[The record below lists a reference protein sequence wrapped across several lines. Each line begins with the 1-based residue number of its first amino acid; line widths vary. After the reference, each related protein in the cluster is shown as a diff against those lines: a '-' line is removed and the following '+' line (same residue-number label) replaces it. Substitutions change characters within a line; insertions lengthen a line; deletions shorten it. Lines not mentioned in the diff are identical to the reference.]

1 MNNEFYPFQ
10 KKSIMKAISL
20 INELPFM
27 ETETTEFTMTDAI
40 LKMIDAATLM
50 GYHYSLNE
58 LTYTISMSD
67 LPEILYQ
74 YIKWIITTK
83 NYHSTMYDFEKYCN
97 LFDFHINEKSNTKI
111 KNTISKSEY
120 LYVIVQHLDTGKIDT
135 MELKINEKRNY
146 SKTQSIEEYIVSN
159 QQISQMTIPSAVIG
173 MNNKINNVT
182 YIYITNDSNKYN
194 KFIFEWYLT
203 H

>member
-27 ETETTEFTMTDAI
+27 ETETTEFTMADAI

-83 NYHSTMYDFEKYCN
+83 NYHGTMYDFEKYCN
-97 LFDFHINEKSNTKI
+97 LFDFHINEKSDTEI
-111 KNTISKSEY
+111 KNKISKPEY

-146 SKTQSIEEYIVSN
+146 STTQSIEEYIVSN

-182 YIYITNDSNKYN
+182 YIYITNDSDKYN

>member
-27 ETETTEFTMTDAI
+27 DTETTEFTMADAI

-74 YIKWIITTK
+74 YIKWIITTR
-83 NYHSTMYDFEKYCN
+83 NYCSTMYDFEKYCN

-111 KNTISKSEY
+111 KNTISKSEC

-173 MNNKINNVT
+173 MNNKINNMT

>member
-27 ETETTEFTMTDAI
+27 ETETTEFTMADAI

-83 NYHSTMYDFEKYCN
+83 NYHSTMYDFEKYCD
-97 LFDFHINEKSNTKI
+97 LFDFHINEKSDNEMKDEI
-111 KNTISKSEY
+111 NNSEY
-120 LYVIVQHLDTGKIDT
+120 LYIIVQHLDTGKIDT

-146 SKTQSIEEYIVSN
+146 STTQFIEEYVVSN
-159 QQISQMTIPSAVIG
+159 QQISQLTIPSAIIG

-182 YIYITNDSNKYN
+182 YIYITNNSDEYN

>member
-1 MNNEFYPFQ
+1 MNSDFYPFQ

-20 INELPFM
+20 INELPFI
-27 ETETTEFTMTDAI
+27 ETETTEFTMADAI

-74 YIKWIITTK
+74 YIKWIIITK
-83 NYHSTMYDFEKYCN
+83 NYHGTMYDFEKYCN
-97 LFDFHINEKSNTKI
+97 LFDFHINEKSDTEI
-111 KNTISKSEY
+111 KNKISKPEY

-146 SKTQSIEEYIVSN
+146 STTQSIEEYIVSN

-182 YIYITNDSNKYN
+182 YIYITNDSDKYN

>member
-27 ETETTEFTMTDAI
+27 ETETTDFTMTDAI

-83 NYHSTMYDFEKYCN
+83 NYHSTMYDFEKYCD
-97 LFDFHINEKSNTKI
+97 LFDFHINEKSDNEMKDEI
-111 KNTISKSEY
+111 NNSEY
-120 LYVIVQHLDTGKIDT
+120 LYIIVQHLDTGKIDT

-146 SKTQSIEEYIVSN
+146 STTQFIEEYVVSN
-159 QQISQMTIPSAVIG
+159 QQISQLTIPSAIIG

-182 YIYITNDSNKYN
+182 YIYITNNSDEYN

>member
-27 ETETTEFTMTDAI
+27 ETETTEFTMADAI

-97 LFDFHINEKSNTKI
+97 LFDFHIN
-111 KNTISKSEY
+111 
-120 LYVIVQHLDTGKIDT
+120 V
-135 MELKINEKRNY
+135 
-146 SKTQSIEEYIVSN
+146 
-159 QQISQMTIPSAVIG
+159 
-173 MNNKINNVT
+173 
-182 YIYITNDSNKYN
+182 
-194 KFIFEWYLT
+194 
-203 H
+203 

>member
-1 MNNEFYPFQ
+1 MINEFYPFQ

-27 ETETTEFTMTDAI
+27 ETETTEFTMADAI

-83 NYHSTMYDFEKYCN
+83 NYHGTMYDFEKYCN
-97 LFDFHINEKSNTKI
+97 LFDFHINEKSDTEI
-111 KNTISKSEY
+111 KNKISKPEY
-120 LYVIVQHLDTGKIDT
+120 LYIIVQHLDSGKIDT

-146 SKTQSIEEYIVSN
+146 SATPFIEEYIVSN

-182 YIYITNDSNKYN
+182 YIYITNNSDKYN

>member
-27 ETETTEFTMTDAI
+27 ETETTEFTMADAI

-58 LTYTISMSD
+58 LTYTSSIRD

-83 NYHSTMYDFEKYCN
+83 NYHSTMYDFEKYCD
-97 LFDFHINEKSNTKI
+97 LFDFHINEKSDNEI

-146 SKTQSIEEYIVSN
+146 STTQFIEEYVVSN
-159 QQISQMTIPSAVIG
+159 QQISQLTIPSAIIG

-182 YIYITNDSNKYN
+182 YIYITNNSDEYN

>member
-83 NYHSTMYDFEKYCN
+83 NYHGTIYDFEKYCN
-97 LFDFHINEKSNTKI
+97 LFDFHINEKSDTEI
-111 KNTISKSEY
+111 KNKISKPEY

-146 SKTQSIEEYIVSN
+146 STTQSIEEYIVSN

-182 YIYITNDSNKYN
+182 YIYITNDSDKYN

>member
-1 MNNEFYPFQ
+1 MNNEFYTFQ
-10 KKSIMKAISL
+10 KKYIMKAISL

-27 ETETTEFTMTDAI
+27 ETETTEFTMADAI

-83 NYHSTMYDFEKYCN
+83 NYHGTMYDFEKYCN
-97 LFDFHINEKSNTKI
+97 LFDFHINEKSDTEI
-111 KNTISKSEY
+111 KNKISKSEY

-146 SKTQSIEEYIVSN
+146 STTQSIEEYIVSN
-159 QQISQMTIPSAVIG
+159 QQISQMTIPSAIIG
-173 MNNKINNVT
+173 MNNKINDVT
-182 YIYITNDSNKYN
+182 YIYITTDSDKYN

>member
-1 MNNEFYPFQ
+1 
-10 KKSIMKAISL
+10 MKAISL

-27 ETETTEFTMTDAI
+27 ETETTDFTMADAI

-50 GYHYSLNE
+50 GYHYNSNE
-58 LTYTISMSD
+58 LIYTSSIRD

-135 MELKINEKRNY
+135 MELKINEKQNY

>member
-27 ETETTEFTMTDAI
+27 ETETTEFTMADAM

-83 NYHSTMYDFEKYCN
+83 NYHGTMYDFEKYCN
-97 LFDFHINEKSNTKI
+97 LFDFHINEKSDTEI
-111 KNTISKSEY
+111 KNKISKSEY

-146 SKTQSIEEYIVSN
+146 STTQSIEEYIVSN
-159 QQISQMTIPSAVIG
+159 QQISQMTIPSAIIG
-173 MNNKINNVT
+173 MNNKINDVT
-182 YIYITNDSNKYN
+182 YIYITTDSDKYN

>member
-1 MNNEFYPFQ
+1 MNSDFYPFQ

-27 ETETTEFTMTDAI
+27 ETETTEFTMADAI

-83 NYHSTMYDFEKYCN
+83 NYHGTMYDFEKYCN
-97 LFDFHINEKSNTKI
+97 LFDFHINEKSNTEI
-111 KNTISKSEY
+111 KNKISKPEY

-146 SKTQSIEEYIVSN
+146 STTQSIEEYIVSN

-182 YIYITNDSNKYN
+182 YIYITNDSDKYN

>member
-27 ETETTEFTMTDAI
+27 ETETIEFTMADAI

-83 NYHSTMYDFEKYCN
+83 NYHATMYDFEKYCN
-97 LFDFHINEKSNTKI
+97 LFDFHINEKSDTEI
-111 KNTISKSEY
+111 KNKISKPEY
-120 LYVIVQHLDTGKIDT
+120 LYVIVQHLDTGEIDT

-146 SKTQSIEEYIVSN
+146 SATPFIEEYVVSN
-159 QQISQMTIPSAVIG
+159 QQISQMTIPSAIIG
-173 MNNKINNVT
+173 MNNKINDVT
-182 YIYITNDSNKYN
+182 YIYITTDSDKYN

>member
-27 ETETTEFTMTDAI
+27 ETETTEFTMADAI

-83 NYHSTMYDFEKYCN
+83 NYHGTMYDFEKYCN
-97 LFDFHINEKSNTKI
+97 LFDFHINEKSDTEI
-111 KNTISKSEY
+111 KNKIPKPEY
-120 LYVIVQHLDTGKIDT
+120 LYVIVQHLDSGKIDT

-146 SKTQSIEEYIVSN
+146 SATPFIEEYVVSN
-159 QQISQMTIPSAVIG
+159 QQISQMTIPSAIVG

-182 YIYITNDSNKYN
+182 YIYITNNSDKYN

>member
-97 LFDFHINEKSNTKI
+97 LFDFHINEKSDTEI
-111 KNTISKSEY
+111 KNKISKPEY

-146 SKTQSIEEYIVSN
+146 STTQSIEEYIVSN

-182 YIYITNDSNKYN
+182 YIYITNDSDKYN

>member
-27 ETETTEFTMTDAI
+27 ETETTEFTMADAI

-97 LFDFHINEKSNTKI
+97 LFDFHINEKSDTEI
-111 KNTISKSEY
+111 KNKISKPEY

-146 SKTQSIEEYIVSN
+146 STTQSIEEYIVSN

-173 MNNKINNVT
+173 MNNKINNMT

>member
-83 NYHSTMYDFEKYCN
+83 NYHGTMYDFEKYCN
-97 LFDFHINEKSNTKI
+97 LFDFHINEKSDTEI
-111 KNTISKSEY
+111 KSKISKPEY
-120 LYVIVQHLDTGKIDT
+120 LYVIVQHLDTNKLDT
-135 MELKINEKRNY
+135 MVLEINEKRNY
-146 SKTQSIEEYIVSN
+146 SATPFIEEYVVSN
-159 QQISQMTIPSAVIG
+159 QQISQMTIPSAIVG
-173 MNNKINNVT
+173 MNNKINHVT
-182 YIYITNDSNKYN
+182 YIYITNNSDKYN

>member
-27 ETETTEFTMTDAI
+27 ETETTEFTMADAI

-97 LFDFHINEKSNTKI
+97 LFDFHINEKSDTEI
-111 KNTISKSEY
+111 KNKISKPEY

-146 SKTQSIEEYIVSN
+146 STTQSIEEYIVSN

-182 YIYITNDSNKYN
+182 YIYITNDSDKYN

>member
-27 ETETTEFTMTDAI
+27 KTETTEFTMTDAI

-97 LFDFHINEKSNTKI
+97 LFDFHINEKSDTEI
-111 KNTISKSEY
+111 KNKISKPEY

-146 SKTQSIEEYIVSN
+146 STTQSIEEYIVSN
-159 QQISQMTIPSAVIG
+159 QQISQMTIPSAIIG
-173 MNNKINNVT
+173 MNNKINNMT
-182 YIYITNDSNKYN
+182 YIYITNDSDKYN

>member
-1 MNNEFYPFQ
+1 MNNEFYTFQ

-27 ETETTEFTMTDAI
+27 ETETTEFTMADAI

-58 LTYTISMSD
+58 LAYTISMSD

-83 NYHSTMYDFEKYCN
+83 NYHGTMYDFEKYCN
-97 LFDFHINEKSNTKI
+97 LFDFHINEKSDTEI
-111 KNTISKSEY
+111 KNKISKPEY

-146 SKTQSIEEYIVSN
+146 STTQSIEEYIVSN

-182 YIYITNDSNKYN
+182 YIYITNDSDKYN